1 MPWSSFVAYS
11 TWNKYFVFHPNKI
24 YLTLHYLLPPP
35 HDNPSPLKP
44 APGFRAPLDAEIF
57 SEVVPSDVFLASM
70 TWNVNVKS
78 NRAGT
83 SPVLGDKRHQF
94 TQLLRKLD
102 CCPFSKFLLKGM
114 NGLMALFVRP
124 FLFFH
129 AAGAF
134 CYGDAMLCTGE
145 GRPRVPYRTSTR
157 RICQHGHAGGCLLW
171 AVQVPRMC

>member
-1 MPWSSFVAYS
+1 M
-11 TWNKYFVFHPNKI
+11 
-24 YLTLHYLLPPP
+24 
-35 HDNPSPLKP
+35 
-44 APGFRAPLDAEIF
+44 
-57 SEVVPSDVFLASM
+57 PSDVFSASI
-70 TWNVNVKS
+70 TWNVNVSS

-83 SPVLGDKRHQF
+83 SPVLDDKRHQF
-94 TQLLRKLD
+94 TQLLRKFD

-134 CYGDAMLCTGE
+134 CFGDAMLCTGE

-157 RICQHGHAGGCLLW
+157 RICQHGRAGGCLLW
-171 AVQVPRMC
+171 AVQVPRMCCARHNREGLARPALVHTAVWVQKRHFGCFGSSPKAFFFLTRQPTPAI